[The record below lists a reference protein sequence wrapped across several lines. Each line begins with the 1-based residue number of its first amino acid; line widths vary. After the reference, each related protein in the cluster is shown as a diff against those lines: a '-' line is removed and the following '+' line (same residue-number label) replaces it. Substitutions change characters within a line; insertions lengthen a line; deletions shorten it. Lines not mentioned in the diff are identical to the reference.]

1 MVDLADLLVVQVDGD
16 RETVR
21 RYLWYASAFAGGHEN
36 YSWTW
41 RPGGAVFGFRT
52 EAAQRAF
59 RTLVTMRGFS

>member
-1 MVDLADLLVVQVDGD
+1 VVDLADLLVVQVDGD
-16 RETVR
+16 QETVR
-21 RYLWYASAFAGGHEN
+21 RYLRYASAFAGGHEN

-59 RTLVTMRGFS
+59 QTLVSMRAAS

>member
-1 MVDLADLLVVQVDGD
+1 MVDLADLLVVQVEGD

-59 RTLVTMRGFS
+59 QTLVTMRGVS